1 MSDPGHQRALFKGLP
16 SDVRSLARIIHG
28 LGIYDVVAKD
38 FYGCD
43 LSEERRRE
51 IHIRS
56 MEKWLSTGSPVMI
69 FAGRGSLRLYR
80 GSVGAAVRRRPGMAG
95 FGG

>member
-51 IHIRS
+51 ITS
-56 MEKWLSTGSPVMI
+56 APWKSGL
-69 FAGRGSLRLYR
+69 AQ
-80 GSVGAAVRRRPGMAG
+80 ARPS
-95 FGG
+95 